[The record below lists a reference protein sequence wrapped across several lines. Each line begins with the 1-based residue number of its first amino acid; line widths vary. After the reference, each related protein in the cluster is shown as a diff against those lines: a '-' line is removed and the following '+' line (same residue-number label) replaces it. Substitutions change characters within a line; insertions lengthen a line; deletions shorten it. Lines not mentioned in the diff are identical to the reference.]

1 MGVFAAMDW
10 ALFVTQ
16 ILNGL
21 QLGILLFMLAAGLT
35 LVFGIMDFVNL
46 AHGSLYMVGAYFCAS
61 LTFALDSF
69 LLAVALSVPLTLLVG
84 IVVEVL
90 VVRHLYQRDHL
101 DQVLA
106 TFGLI
111 LVFNSGIHL
120 FWGPDGMAVPLP
132 VALSGR
138 VELLPE
144 VVIPVYRLLII
155 ATGLAM
161 AALLYYLVLHTRLG
175 MRIRA
180 GASPR
185 RMVGALGVDI
195 KSLFT
200 GVFGLGAAMA
210 GLAGMMI
217 APITEANIGMGD
229 DILIVAFVVIIIG
242 GIGSVRGAFIAAL
255 IVGMIDTMGRAF
267 LDGILKLFMTI
278 QNAETAAPAL
288 SAMLIYVLMAGIL
301 YFRPQGLFPPIR
313 Q

>member
-1 MGVFAAMDW
+1 MDW
-10 ALFVTQ
+10 ALLVTQ

-84 IVVEVL
+84 IAVEVL

-120 FWGPDGMAVPLP
+120 FWGPGGMAVPLP
-132 VALSGR
+132 EALNGR

-155 ATGLAM
+155 ATGLTM
-161 AALLYYLVLHTRLG
+161 AALLYFLVQHTRLG

-180 GASPR
+180 GASNR
-185 RMVGALGVDI
+185 RIIGALGVNI

-200 GVFGLGAAMA
+200 VVFGLGAAMA

-255 IVGMIDTMGRAF
+255 IVGLIDTMGRAF

-301 YFRPQGLFPPIR
+301 YFRPQGLFPPMR
-313 Q
+313 R